1 MNKNYYKS
9 FINLFKLDL
18 YIVTIGSVDCSVLL
32 NANIPGQRVFI
43 RNAMGAGRL
52 NNVISPT
59 SNIYRHNGGFTNIF
73 AMTENKFCMLL
84 CDGSTWFVMN
94 SNL

>member
-1 MNKNYYKS
+1 ME
-9 FINLFKLDL
+9 
-18 YIVTIGSVDCSVLL
+18 L
-32 NANIPGQRVFI
+32 NANITGQRVFI

-59 SNIYRHNGGFTNIF
+59 SNIYRATGGFTNIF

-84 CDGSTWFVMN
+84 CDGTSWYVMN